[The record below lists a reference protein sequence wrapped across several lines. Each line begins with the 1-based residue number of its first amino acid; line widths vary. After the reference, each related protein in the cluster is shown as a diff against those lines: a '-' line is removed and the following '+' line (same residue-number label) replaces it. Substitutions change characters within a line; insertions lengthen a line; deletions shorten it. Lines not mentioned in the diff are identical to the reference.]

1 MTHIGRGQSTRQIA
15 TRSVQS
21 FLHRD
26 QVISRVGMSASCL
39 VTMNTVHGCD
49 WQTDMTMKNTL
60 LNWSCAAKNE
70 PACKQWEASR
80 VDRSSR
86 SIFRRVESID
96 RIDWSRVNRSS
107 RSIFSRVESIRSTR
121 SISRSSSCVCL
132 YLWLCSY
139 SLCLMCRW
147 WWNFHTWWSRWT
159 WWLTVICQPYKQ
171 SNPMRTNVFWSVQ
184 FFHFFLYFPPLLQS

>member
-1 MTHIGRGQSTRQIA
+1 MVVTDKQTWRWKTRCSTEVAQRKMNRPVNSGKEVKSIDRVDRFSDESS
-15 TRSVQS
+15 RSTESTKVES
-21 FLHRD
+21 
-26 QVISRVGMSASCL
+26 I
-39 VTMNTVHGCD
+39 
-49 WQTDMTMKNTL
+49 
-60 LNWSCAAKNE
+60 
-70 PACKQWEASR
+70 
-80 VDRSSR
+80 DRSSR
-86 SIFRRVESID
+86 SIFT
-96 RIDWSRVNRSS
+96 
-107 RSIFSRVESIRSTR
+107 RVESIRSTR
-121 SISRSSSCVCL
+121 SISRSSSCACL